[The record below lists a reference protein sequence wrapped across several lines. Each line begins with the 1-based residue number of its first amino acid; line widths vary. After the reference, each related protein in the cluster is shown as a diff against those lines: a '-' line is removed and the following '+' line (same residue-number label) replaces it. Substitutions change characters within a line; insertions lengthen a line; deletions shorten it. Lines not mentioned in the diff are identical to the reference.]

1 MRPPLI
7 ISGLNGAT
15 VMTEKLSKKL
25 YSTKLFDVKQDII
38 GALPLRLIEQWLSS
52 EQTYADALKL
62 LDSHKLQGYSVSSDS
77 VGLTKLCKQ
86 RGLLEILAIINQP
99 KKILYGYGSAIG
111 GESIGIWAADNTQMF
126 YPDSISA
133 TTIVSAMLTIQ
144 DEIAKSCQ
152 IKIGIGAHYGIFYSI
167 SGGLYGLEADAIEKI
182 AENYTEGGEILISQ
196 AIRDRLPRSHNF
208 TIEKRDDLTTEIG
221 NIYRVLDGS
230 RLSKIQPLN
239 QRYPIP
245 YSEAFYADLVE
256 YESRLIDQ
264 NFAHLLIDKYIQKK
278 VVVLIES
285 KNQAVETHEVSMFNQ
300 LSFSALMK
308 DVGLRLLDQ
317 KAAAEIKVISSL
329 GIYVFDEA
337 VTAVSF
343 AQTFRQEL
351 TKQDITCR
359 IGIDAGE
366 VLIFDLSV
374 GSKDIAGMPVN
385 VASKMAQDKGE
396 FGKIYLSAAMR
407 DLVDVRDF
415 NEIKYNISGVEITSY
430 EG

>member
-1 MRPPLI
+1 
-7 ISGLNGAT
+7 
-15 VMTEKLSKKL
+15 MTEKLSKKL

-86 RGLLEILAIINQP
+86 KGLLEILAIINQP

-196 AIRDRLPRSHNF
+196 AICDRLPRNHNF
-208 TIEKRDDLTTEIG
+208 TIQKRDDLTNLTTEIG

-285 KNQAVETHEVSMFNQ
+285 KSQAVETHEVSMFNQ
-300 LSFSALMK
+300 LSFSALVK

-351 TKQDITCR
+351 TKQDISCR
-359 IGIDAGE
+359 IGIDIGE

>member
-1 MRPPLI
+1 
-7 ISGLNGAT
+7 
-15 VMTEKLSKKL
+15 MTEKLSKKL

-38 GALPLRLIEQWLSS
+38 GALPLRLVEQWLSS
-52 EQTYADALKL
+52 EQTHADALKL
-62 LDSHKLQGYSVSSDS
+62 LDSHKVQGYSVSSDS
-77 VGLTKLCKQ
+77 VGLTRLCKQ

-126 YPDSISA
+126 YPDSINA
-133 TTIVSAMLTIQ
+133 TTLVSAMLTIQ
-144 DEIAKSCQ
+144 DEIAQSCQ

-167 SGGLYGLEADAIEKI
+167 SGGLYGLEADAIEEI
-182 AENYTEGGEILISQ
+182 AENHTEGGEILISQ
-196 AIRDRLPRSHNF
+196 SICDRLPRNHNF
-208 TIEKRDDLTTEIG
+208 TIQKRDDLTNLTTEIG

-230 RLSKIQPLN
+230 RLSRIQPLN

-256 YESRLIDQ
+256 YETRLIDQ

-285 KNQAVETHEVSMFNQ
+285 KNQAVENHEVSMFNQ

-317 KAAAEIKVISSL
+317 KAATEIKVISSL

-337 VTAVSF
+337 DTAVSF

-366 VLIFDLSV
+366 VLISDLSV

-407 DLVDVRDF
+407 DLVNVSGF

>member
-1 MRPPLI
+1 
-7 ISGLNGAT
+7 
-15 VMTEKLSKKL
+15 MTEKLSKKL

-38 GALPLRLIEQWLSS
+38 GALPLRLVEQWLSS
-52 EQTYADALKL
+52 EQTHADALKL
-62 LDSHKLQGYSVSSDS
+62 LDSHKVQGYSVSSDS
-77 VGLTKLCKQ
+77 VGLTRLCKQ

-126 YPDSISA
+126 YPDSINA
-133 TTIVSAMLTIQ
+133 TTLVAAMLTIQ
-144 DEIAKSCQ
+144 DEIAQSCQ

-167 SGGLYGLEADAIEKI
+167 SGGLYGLEADAIEEI
-182 AENYTEGGEILISQ
+182 AENHTEGGEILISQ
-196 AIRDRLPRSHNF
+196 SICDRLPRNHNF
-208 TIEKRDDLTTEIG
+208 TIQKRDDLTDLTTEIG

-230 RLSKIQPLN
+230 RLSRIQPLN

-256 YESRLIDQ
+256 YETRLIDQ

-329 GIYVFDEA
+329 GIYVFDKA
-337 VTAVSF
+337 DTAVSF

-366 VLIFDLSV
+366 VLISDLSV

-407 DLVDVRDF
+407 DLVNVSDF

>member
-1 MRPPLI
+1 
-7 ISGLNGAT
+7 
-15 VMTEKLSKKL
+15 MTEKLSKKL

-38 GALPLRLIEQWLSS
+38 GALPLRLVEQWLSS
-52 EQTYADALKL
+52 EQTHADALKL
-62 LDSHKLQGYSVSSDS
+62 LDSHKVQGYSVSSDS
-77 VGLTKLCKQ
+77 VGLTRLCKQ

-133 TTIVSAMLTIQ
+133 TTLVSAMLTIQ
-144 DEIAKSCQ
+144 DEIAQSCQ

-167 SGGLYGLEADAIEKI
+167 SGGLYGLEADAIEEI
-182 AENYTEGGEILISQ
+182 AENHTEGGEILISQ
-196 AIRDRLPRSHNF
+196 SICDRLPRNHNF
-208 TIEKRDDLTTEIG
+208 TIQKRDDLTNLTTEIG

-230 RLSKIQPLN
+230 RLSRIQPLN

-256 YESRLIDQ
+256 YETRLIDQ

-285 KNQAVETHEVSMFNQ
+285 KNQAVENHEVSMFNQ

-337 VTAVSF
+337 DTAVSF

-366 VLIFDLSV
+366 VLISDLSV

-407 DLVDVRDF
+407 DLVNVSDF

>member
-1 MRPPLI
+1 
-7 ISGLNGAT
+7 
-15 VMTEKLSKKL
+15 MTEKLSKKL

-38 GALPLRLIEQWLSS
+38 GALPLRLVEQWLSS
-52 EQTYADALKL
+52 EQTHADALKL
-62 LDSHKLQGYSVSSDS
+62 LDSHKVQGYSVSSDS
-77 VGLTKLCKQ
+77 VGLTRLCKQ

-126 YPDSISA
+126 YPDSINA
-133 TTIVSAMLTIQ
+133 TTLVSAMLTIQ
-144 DEIAKSCQ
+144 DEIAQSCQ

-167 SGGLYGLEADAIEKI
+167 SGGLYGLEADAIEEI
-182 AENYTEGGEILISQ
+182 AENHTEGGEILISQ
-196 AIRDRLPRSHNF
+196 SICDRLPRNHNF
-208 TIEKRDDLTTEIG
+208 TIQKRDDLTNLTTEIG

-230 RLSKIQPLN
+230 RLSRIQPLN

-256 YESRLIDQ
+256 YETRLIDQ

-285 KNQAVETHEVSMFNQ
+285 KNQAVENHEVSMFNQ

-317 KAAAEIKVISSL
+317 KAATEIKVISSL

-337 VTAVSF
+337 DTAVSF

-366 VLIFDLSV
+366 VLISDLSV

-407 DLVDVRDF
+407 DLVNVSDF